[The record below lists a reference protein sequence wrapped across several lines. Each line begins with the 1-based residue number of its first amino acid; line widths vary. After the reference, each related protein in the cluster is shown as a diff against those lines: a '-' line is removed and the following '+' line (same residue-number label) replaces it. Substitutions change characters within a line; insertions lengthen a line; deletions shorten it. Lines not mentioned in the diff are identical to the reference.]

1 MCRPSNSLLTR
12 RFGAPESA
20 TSPRSKSAYET
31 SVLLGVP
38 EVEGSAV
45 SVNADDWNDEWRSA
59 NRAMTELERAHIVAP
74 DGLGDS
80 LGGEKEDARDN

>member
-1 MCRPSNSLLTR
+1 
-12 RFGAPESA
+12 
-20 TSPRSKSAYET
+20 
-31 SVLLGVP
+31 
-38 EVEGSAV
+38 V